1 MKKLFNNK
9 SNIEKD
15 SNNEHYPVC
24 NHYLNIN
31 ILKINFLTVNTH
43 IKLLKRY
50 PKIKLNIPKMILPV
64 NNLHANFGLLVYS
77 GIIKAAPNQPAARLT
92 NKSEIIPSHV
102 ESINATLARFQ
113 YSV

>member
-1 MKKLFNNK
+1 
-9 SNIEKD
+9 
-15 SNNEHYPVC
+15 
-24 NHYLNIN
+24 
-31 ILKINFLTVNTH
+31 
-43 IKLLKRY
+43 
-50 PKIKLNIPKMILPV
+50 MILPV

-113 YSV
+113 YSVNNGQINPNYILTATQVEKHYE